1 MPLLIDLFCGAGAA
15 SRGYEQAGFDVI
27 GVDMHPMPSYPYPFI
42 QYDALRMDDRFLRKA
57 DALHA
62 SPTCQKFTALRHAK
76 HARAHED
83 LITPMRPILMRTGKP
98 YVMENVEGAPLLN
111 PVCLCGSMF
120 GLGANTRDGTR
131 YHLERHRLF
140 ETNWPLSPPRECQ
153 HRQPVIGAYGAHVRN
168 RSAEHG
174 GRGTADFL
182 GEDKPRLMWECMG
195 IDYRQ
200 TMAEMSQ
207 AIPPAYTRWIGEQ
220 LMRLLPRV
228 WRLA

>member
-1 MPLLIDLFCGAGAA
+1 MPLIIDLFCGAGAT
-15 SRGYEQAGFDVI
+15 SRGYELAGFDVI
-27 GVDMHPMPSYPYPFI
+27 GVDLHPMKNYPYPFI
-42 QYDALRMDDRFLRKA
+42 QYDALRLDNRFLRKA
-57 DALHA
+57 DAIHA
-62 SPTCQKFTALRHAK
+62 SPPCQAHTALRSAK
-76 HARAHED
+76 HAKPHED
-83 LITPMRPILMRTGKP
+83 LIPPTRAMLIATGKP
-98 YVMENVEGAPLLN
+98 YVIENVEGAPLID

-120 GLGANTRDGTR
+120 GLGANTSDGTR

-140 ETNWPLSPPRECQ
+140 ETNWALTPSCECQ

-182 GEDKPRLMWECMG
+182 GEDKPRLMRECMG

-207 AIPPAYTRWIGEQ
+207 AIPPAYTRYIGEG
-220 LMRLLPRV
+220 LMEFIR
-228 WRLA
+228 